1 MALYMS
7 RVCYTAEAWRA
18 LINKPED
25 RKKAVNAMLADSG
38 ASLKELWYVFGDY
51 DAYVLI
57 EAPDNATAASVALA
71 VASTGA
77 FSKFET
83 TPLLSME
90 ETLEALKKA
99 KTIPYRPPG
108 G

>member
-1 MALYMS
+1 MALYLS
-7 RVCYTAEAWRA
+7 RVSYTAEAWRA

-25 RKKAVNAMLADSG
+25 RKKVVNAMIADSG
-38 ASLKELWYVFGDY
+38 ATLKELWYAFGDY
-51 DAYVLI
+51 DAYALI

-71 VASTGA
+71 IASSGA
-77 FSKFET
+77 FSRFET

-90 ETLEALKKA
+90 ETMEALKKA
-99 KTIPYRPPG
+99 QAVAYRPPG

>member
-1 MALYMS
+1 MALYLS
-7 RVCYTAEAWRA
+7 RVSYTAEAWRA

-25 RKKAVNAMLADSG
+25 RKKAVNAMIADTG
-38 ASLKELWYVFGDY
+38 ATLKELWYAFGDY
-51 DAYVLI
+51 DAYALI

-71 VASTGA
+71 VASSGA
-77 FSKFET
+77 FSRFET

-90 ETLEALKKA
+90 ETIEALKKA
-99 KTIPYRPPG
+99 KAVAYRPPG

>member
-1 MALYMS
+1 MALYLS
-7 RVCYTAEAWRA
+7 RVSYTPEAWRA

-25 RKKAVNAMLADSG
+25 RKKAVNAMLADTG
-38 ASLKELWYVFGDY
+38 ASLKELWYAFGDY
-51 DAYVLI
+51 DAYALI
-57 EAPDNATAASVALA
+57 EARDNAAAASVALA
-71 VASTGA
+71 IASTGA

-83 TPLLSME
+83 VPLLTME

-99 KTIPYRPPG
+99 QAIPYRPPG

>member
-1 MALYMS
+1 MALYLS
-7 RVCYTAEAWRA
+7 RVSYTAEAWRA

-25 RKKAVNAMLADSG
+25 RKKAVNAMIADTG
-38 ASLKELWYVFGDY
+38 ASLKELWYAFGDY
-51 DAYVLI
+51 DAYALI

-71 VASTGA
+71 VASSGA
-77 FSKFET
+77 FSRFET

-90 ETLEALKKA
+90 ETIEARKKA
-99 KTIPYRPPG
+99 KAVAYRPPG

>member
-1 MALYMS
+1 MALYLS
-7 RVCYTAEAWRA
+7 RVSYTAEAWRA

-25 RKKAVNAMLADSG
+25 RKKAVNAMIADTG
-38 ASLKELWYVFGDY
+38 ASLKELWYAFGDY
-51 DAYVLI
+51 DAYALI

-71 VASTGA
+71 VASSGA
-77 FSKFET
+77 FSRFET

-90 ETLEALKKA
+90 ETIEALKKA
-99 KTIPYRPPG
+99 KAVAYRPPG

>member
-1 MALYMS
+1 MALYLS
-7 RVCYTAEAWRA
+7 RVSYTAEAWRA

-25 RKKAVNAMLADSG
+25 RKKVVNAMIADSG
-38 ASLKELWYVFGDY
+38 ATLKELWYAFGDY
-51 DAYVLI
+51 DAYALI

-71 VASTGA
+71 VASSGA
-77 FSKFET
+77 FSRFET

-90 ETLEALKKA
+90 ETMEALKKA
-99 KTIPYRPPG
+99 QAVAYRPPG